1 MKFDL
6 GILNEI
12 IKMSLNSYNI
22 ILKIMFLY

>member
-1 MKFDL
+1 MKCDL